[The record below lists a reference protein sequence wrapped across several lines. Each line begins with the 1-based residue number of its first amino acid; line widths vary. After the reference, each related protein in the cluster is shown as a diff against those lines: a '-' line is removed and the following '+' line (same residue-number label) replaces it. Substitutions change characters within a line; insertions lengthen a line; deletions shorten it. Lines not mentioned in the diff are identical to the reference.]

1 MNKEEIKK
9 QLKKEIEE
17 KIDEFVDTLSEELT
31 KEKFNMSN
39 VENAIGN
46 SINNYQ
52 KEIMNTTEKLF
63 NLKMETEL
71 INKKKRNGKKK
82 DID

>member
-52 KEIMNTTEKLF
+52 KEIMNTTERLF
-63 NLKMETEL
+63 NSKTETEL